1 MIVFTFLIF
10 FIVRSVHSE
19 TMNDLIWEKGIYY
32 KKNTNIPF
40 SGEINGNIK
49 GKIQDG
55 KKEVSLEPGIE
66 ELLGIKCYREGDT
79 ILPNSYQKLHQKKRV
94 AATSQPLEEDKFH
107 KSLPTG
113 KHMSESFRSCMT

>member
-19 TMNDLIWEKGIYY
+19 TMDDLIWEKGIYY

-55 KKEVSLEPGIE
+55 KKEGTWIRYYSNGQYFLYQIIKLVEKMVLGLLTTIE
-66 ELLGIKCYREGDT
+66 VI
-79 ILPNSYQKLHQKKRV
+79 
-94 AATSQPLEEDKFH
+94 
-107 KSLPTG
+107 
-113 KHMSESFRSCMT
+113 

>member
-55 KKEVSLEPGIE
+55 KKEGTWVRYYSC
-66 ELLGIKCYREGDT
+66 LLY
-79 ILPNSYQKLHQKKRV
+79 
-94 AATSQPLEEDKFH
+94 TSPSPRDR
-107 KSLPTG
+107 T
-113 KHMSESFRSCMT
+113 RSRMPSSA